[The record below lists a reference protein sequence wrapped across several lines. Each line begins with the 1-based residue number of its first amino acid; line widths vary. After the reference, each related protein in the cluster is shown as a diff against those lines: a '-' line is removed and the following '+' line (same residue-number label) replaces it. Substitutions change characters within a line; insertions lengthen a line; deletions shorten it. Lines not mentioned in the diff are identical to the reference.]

1 MGRNNPAEAKG
12 KTERQQTILRLIQE
26 HPISRQEVL
35 LEHLRNEGF
44 EVTQATVSRDI
55 RELSLEKVPGQK
67 VRQKYAMRS
76 TIPVAAEIKHPA
88 AQPANRYAALLQD
101 GIVSM
106 EQAGNLL
113 VIKTAVGMA
122 MAVAAALDAMEIE
135 GIIGCIAGDDTIMCA
150 VKTEKMVQNVIENLQ
165 NLILQ
170 IK

>member
-1 MGRNNPAEAKG
+1 MK
-12 KTERQQTILRLIQE
+12 KK
-26 HPISRQEVL
+26 RQEQIIEIIQNHEVETQEDL
-35 LEHLRNEGF
+35 AGYLTEAGYA
-44 EVTQATVSRDI
+44 VTQATVSRDI

-165 NLILQ
+165 DLILQ
-170 IK
+170 TK

>member
-1 MGRNNPAEAKG
+1 MK
-12 KTERQQTILRLIQE
+12 KK
-26 HPISRQEVL
+26 RQEQIIEIIQNHEVETQEDL
-35 LEHLRNEGF
+35 AVYLTEAGYA
-44 EVTQATVSRDI
+44 VTQATVSRDI